1 LLNAVW
7 YYDGIIIDSLRRYSS
22 MRNSGTI
29 RTFVLLLVGVFM
41 LLLTFSSSKVTG
53 EEAAASE
60 AVTVEFK
67 ALNNSG
73 ESGKA
78 TLTAMDGK
86 TKVVIDLTGAPEG
99 VAQPA
104 HIHQGTCENLGSP
117 KYPLEAVNNGK
128 SETTIDAKLSD
139 LTAGDFAINVHKSE
153 MDMSTYVA
161 CGDIPKS

>member
-1 LLNAVW
+1 MRDFNSLKTIVW
-7 YYDGIIIDSLRRYSS
+7 L
-22 MRNSGTI
+22 
-29 RTFVLLLVGVFM
+29 FVGAFILVVSFNYN
-41 LLLTFSSSKVTG
+41 KAAG
-53 EEAAASE
+53 EEATASE

-78 TLTAMDGK
+78 TLTSVDGK

-104 HIHQGTCENLGSP
+104 HIHQGTCENLGGP
-117 KYPLEAVNNGK
+117 KYPLEAVKNGN

-139 LTAGDFAINVHKSE
+139 LTAGDYAINVHKSE
-153 MDMSTYVA
+153 KEISTYVA

>member
-1 LLNAVW
+1 
-7 YYDGIIIDSLRRYSS
+7 
-22 MRNSGTI
+22 MRNFNFIETI
-29 RTFVLLLVGVFM
+29 AWLFVGVFM
-41 LLLTFSSSKVTG
+41 LVVSFNYNRAG

-60 AVTVEFK
+60 AVSVELK

-78 TLTAMDGK
+78 KLTTMDGK
-86 TKVVIDLTGAPEG
+86 TKVVIDLMGAPEG

-104 HIHQGTCENLGSP
+104 HIHHGTCEKLGAP
-117 KYPLEAVNNGK
+117 AYPLEAAKNGK

-139 LTAGDFAINVHKSE
+139 LTAGDYAINVHKSE
-153 MDMSTYVA
+153 AEISTYVA

>member
-1 LLNAVW
+1 MRDFNSLKTIVW
-7 YYDGIIIDSLRRYSS
+7 LS
-22 MRNSGTI
+22 
-29 RTFVLLLVGVFM
+29 VGVFM
-41 LLLTFSSSKVTG
+41 LVVSFSYSKAAG
-53 EEAAASE
+53 EEATASE

-78 TLTAMDGK
+78 TLTPVDGK
-86 TKVVIDLTGAPEG
+86 TKVFINLTGAPEG

-104 HIHQGTCENLGSP
+104 HIHQGTCENLGGP
-117 KYPLEAVNNGK
+117 KYPLEAVKNGN

-139 LTAGDFAINVHKSE
+139 LTAGDYAINVHKSE
-153 MDMSTYVA
+153 KEISTYVA

>member
-1 LLNAVW
+1 
-7 YYDGIIIDSLRRYSS
+7 
-22 MRNSGTI
+22 MRNLSTI
-29 RTFVLLLVGVFM
+29 NTFVWLLVGLFM
-41 LLLTFSSSKVTG
+41 LLVTSNASKVAG

-60 AVTVEFK
+60 AVTVELK

-78 TLTAMDGK
+78 TLTVMDGK

-104 HIHQGTCENLGSP
+104 HIHQGTCEKLGAP
-117 KYPLEAVNNGK
+117 AYPLEAVKNGK
-128 SETTIDAKLSD
+128 SGTTVDAKLGD
-139 LTAGDFAINVHKSE
+139 LTAGGFAINVHKSE
-153 MDMSTYVA
+153 KEISTYVA

>member
-1 LLNAVW
+1 
-7 YYDGIIIDSLRRYSS
+7 
-22 MRNSGTI
+22 MRNVSTI
-29 RTFVLLLVGVFM
+29 NTFIWLLVGVLT
-41 LLLTFSSSKVTG
+41 LLLTYNSSKVMA
-53 EEAAASE
+53 EEGAASE
-60 AVTVEFK
+60 TVTIELK

-86 TKVVIDLTGAPEG
+86 TKVVVDLTGAPEG

-117 KYPLEAVNNGK
+117 KYPLKAVKNGK
-128 SETTIDAKLSD
+128 SETTVDAKLGD

-153 MDMSTYVA
+153 KEISTYVA

>member
-1 LLNAVW
+1 MRDFNSLKTIVW
-7 YYDGIIIDSLRRYSS
+7 LSVS
-22 MRNSGTI
+22 
-29 RTFVLLLVGVFM
+29 VFM
-41 LLLTFSSSKVTG
+41 LVVSFSYSKAAD
-53 EEAAASE
+53 EEATVSE

-78 TLTAMDGK
+78 TLTPVDGK
-86 TKVVIDLTGAPEG
+86 TKVVINLTGAPEG

-104 HIHQGTCENLGSP
+104 HIHQGTCENLGGP
-117 KYPLEAVNNGK
+117 KYPLEAVKNGN

-139 LTAGDFAINVHKSE
+139 LSAGDYAINVHKSE
-153 MDMSTYVA
+153 KEISTYVA

>member
-1 LLNAVW
+1 MRNF
-7 YYDGIIIDSLRRYSS
+7 DSL
-22 MRNSGTI
+22 NTI
-29 RTFVLLLVGVFM
+29 GWVLVGVCM
-41 LLLTFSSSKVTG
+41 LVVSFNYNKAGG

-60 AVTVEFK
+60 VVTVELK

-86 TKVVIDLTGAPEG
+86 TKVVIDLTGAPAG
-99 VAQPA
+99 VAQPV
-104 HIHQGTCENLGSP
+104 HIHHGTCEKLGAP
-117 KYPLEAVNNGK
+117 AYPLEAVKNGK
-128 SETTIDAKLSD
+128 SETTIEAKPSD

-153 MDMSTYVA
+153 KEISTYVA

>member
-1 LLNAVW
+1 M
-7 YYDGIIIDSLRRYSS
+7 IIYSVRRYSS
-22 MRNSGTI
+22 MRNFSTI
-29 RTFVLLLVGVFM
+29 NTFVWLSVGLVMFLVAYN
-41 LLLTFSSSKVTG
+41 SSNVAG
-53 EEAAASE
+53 DEASASE

-78 TLTAMDGK
+78 TLTAMGGK
-86 TKVVIDLTGAPEG
+86 TKVVVDLTGAPEG

-104 HIHQGTCENLGSP
+104 HIHHGTCEKLGAP
-117 KYPLEAVNNGK
+117 AYPLEAVKNGK
-128 SETTIDAKLSD
+128 SETTVDAKVSD

-153 MDMSTYVA
+153 KEISTYVA

>member
-1 LLNAVW
+1 
-7 YYDGIIIDSLRRYSS
+7 
-22 MRNSGTI
+22 MRNFSTI
-29 RTFVLLLVGVFM
+29 STFVWLLVGVFV
-41 LLLTFSSSKVTG
+41 LLLTFSSSEVVA
-53 EEAAASE
+53 EEAGAAQ
-60 AVTVEFK
+60 ALTVEFK

-86 TKVVIDLTGAPEG
+86 TKVVIELIGAPAG
-99 VAQPA
+99 VTQPV
-104 HIHQGTCENLGSP
+104 HIHHGTCEKLGAP
-117 KYPLEAVNNGK
+117 AYPLEAVKNGK

-153 MDMSTYVA
+153 KEISTYVA

>member
-1 LLNAVW
+1 
-7 YYDGIIIDSLRRYSS
+7 
-22 MRNSGTI
+22 MRNLSTLKKI
-29 RTFVLLLVGVFM
+29 VWLFVGVFM
-41 LLLTFSSSKVTG
+41 LVVSFNYSKAAG

-78 TLTAMDGK
+78 TLTPADGK
-86 TKVVIDLTGAPEG
+86 TKVVIDLTSAPEDL
-99 VAQPA
+99 AQPA
-104 HIHQGTCENLGSP
+104 HIHQGTCESLGGP
-117 KYPLEAVNNGK
+117 KYPLAAVKNGK

-139 LTAGDFAINVHKSE
+139 LTAGDYAINVHKSE
-153 MDMSTYVA
+153 AEISTYVA